1 MVRID
6 MSEFME
12 KHAVSRLI
20 GAPPGYVGY
29 DEGGVLTEAVRRR
42 PYQVVLFDE
51 VEKAHEDVFNVLLQV
66 LDDGR
71 LTDGQGRTVDFK
83 NTIIVLT
90 SNLGSDI
97 LAAQPEGEDLTMAYG
112 QVMRAVREHFRPEF
126 LNRLDEMI
134 LFRRLRRQ
142 DMAAIVAI
150 QLGRLRALLADRKIT
165 LELDLSALEWL
176 ANEGYDAV
184 YGARPL
190 KRVIQRTLQ
199 NRLAGMILEGTVR
212 DGETVRISAGAD
224 GLTINGQL
232 AVAA

>member
-42 PYQVVLFDE
+42 PYQVILFDE
-51 VEKAHEDVFNVLLQV
+51 VEKAHEDVFNILLQV

-71 LTDGQGRTVDFK
+71 LTDGQGRTVDFR

-90 SNLGSDI
+90 SNLGSDV
-97 LAAQPEGEDLTMAYG
+97 LAAQPDGETTALVQA
-112 QVMRAVREHFRPEF
+112 QVMRVVREHFRPEF
-126 LNRLDEMI
+126 LNRLDEI
-134 LFRRLRRQ
+134 VLFHRLQRS
-142 DMAAIVAI
+142 DMAAIVRI
-150 QLGRLRALLADRKIT
+150 QLARLQSLLADRHIALT
-165 LELDLSALEWL
+165 LDDRALSWL
-176 ANEGYDAV
+176 GEAGYDPV

-190 KRVIQRTLQ
+190 KRVIQRSLQ
-199 NRLAGMILEGTVR
+199 NPLAGQLLDGTIHDGEAVRVSADRDGLVINGRLAE
-212 DGETVRISAGAD
+212 
-224 GLTINGQL
+224 
-232 AVAA
+232 AA